1 MEIKIECNPQIP
13 VAPGFISLSSEIMQ
27 QSGAIEGQ
35 LLQLD
40 SDGKTLLLRITGP
53 RSPDQTTA
61 WVSQSDQDILAAGPL
76 EAKIP
81 EITLGCDP
89 EFFILWG
96 QKQISAATYL
106 PFIGQIGCD
115 GSLGELRPS
124 YGLHES
130 QVVASLSQLIER
142 LPKTLRKSVWAV
154 GMPETG
160 DNFSY
165 EAHSYRDSVAAGF
178 HVHLGIPPEIL
189 NTRKEFNR
197 AALNHLVR
205 CLDWYI
211 SVPLILVEENH
222 SRRIGKS
229 RYGQPGD
236 YRYSNITLE
245 YRTPGGINLRS
256 PSLAQGLLG
265 LALLVT
271 ENVVARIKEAS
282 QDFVNLN
289 KLSDKDLYQIM
300 PIPPAPK
307 ALETLTSPN
316 TYLASKMLD
325 SIREELQALPT
336 FEKHK
341 EALQGIFRVVEEH
354 QRPGPN
360 IIHNWKERL

>member
-1 MEIKIECNPQIP
+1 MEIKIECDPQIP
-13 VAPGFISLSSEIMQ
+13 VTPGFISLPSEIMK
-27 QSGAIEGQ
+27 QSGALEGQ
-35 LLQLD
+35 FLQLD
-40 SDGKTLLLRITGP
+40 SEGKTLLLQITGP
-53 RSPDQTTA
+53 RSPDQTSA
-61 WVSQSDQDILAAGPL
+61 WVSQTDKDGLSAGPL
-76 EAKIP
+76 EVKIP

-96 QKQISAATYL
+96 QKQVCAATYL

-115 GSLGELRPS
+115 GSLGELRPN

-130 QVVASLSQLIER
+130 QVIKSLSQLIEK
-142 LPKTLRKSVWAV
+142 LPKTLRKSAWAE

-197 AALNHLVR
+197 ATLNHLVR
-205 CLDWYI
+205 CLDWYL

-229 RYGQPGD
+229 KYGQPGD
-236 YRYSNITLE
+236 YRSSNITLE

-256 PSLAQGLLG
+256 PTLAQGLLG

-271 ENVVARIKEAS
+271 ENVVARVKEAS
-282 QDFVNLN
+282 QNFVNLN
-289 KLSDKDLYQIM
+289 KLSEKDLYQIM
-300 PIPPAPK
+300 PIPPAQK
-307 ALETLTSPN
+307 ALEILTSPN
-316 TYLASKMLD
+316 THLASKMMGG
-325 SIREELQALPT
+325 IRKELHALPT
-336 FEKHK
+336 FEKHQQ
-341 EALQGIFRVVEEH
+341 ALQGIFRTVEEY